1 MNLSYCFHNALKSLT
16 NGRCCDEAIEI
27 RQSDTLDR

>member
-1 MNLSYCFHNALKSLT
+1 MNLSHCFHNAHKNLKDT
-16 NGRCCDEAIEI
+16 HGCDEAIEI